1 MNKRKSPK
9 ETREELPL
17 PKAMDNLIEE
27 CRMLLPGIQ
36 ALFGF
41 QLIAV
46 FNTGFGQ
53 QLSSLEQRIHLLAI
67 GLVGVS
73 IALILTPAAYHRQ
86 IEPLEITQRFIHIS
100 TRLMLGSMAALALSI
115 CLDIYL
121 VSWIILKDFLF
132 SLLITI
138 GLFVLF
144 IILWII
150 FPRSE
155 RLKEALDN
163 EISRR

>member
-1 MNKRKSPK
+1 MNKKTSRVGK
-9 ETREELPL
+9 REELPL

-46 FNTGFGQ
+46 FNSVFDEK
-53 QLSSLEQRIHLLAI
+53 LSSLEQRIHLLAI
-67 GLVGVS
+67 GFVGVA
-73 IALILTPAAYHRQ
+73 IALILAPAAYHRQ

-115 CLDIYL
+115 CLDVFLISRL
-121 VSWIILKDFLF
+121 ILQDALF
-132 SLLITI
+132 SLLITA
-138 GLFVLF
+138 GLLALF
-144 IILWII
+144 IFLWIV

-155 RLKEALDN
+155 RLKDAVDG
-163 EISRR
+163 